1 MKFLCDVHIS
11 YKLVNA
17 ILNLGFDCIHVN
29 TIIDKWYSKD
39 ADIATFAD
47 HNNYIIITKDS
58 DFRNSF
64 YINKTPKK
72 LIKINLGNI
81 TNIELIKIV
90 SENIEKFNQI
100 ANAYSNFIIEI
111 DTENI
116 NFVTLDS
123 SLFTSP
129 K

>member
-1 MKFLCDVHIS
+1 MHSCKT
-11 YKLVNA
+11 
-17 ILNLGFDCIHVN
+17 IL
-29 TIIDKWYSKD
+29 DKWYFKD

-47 HNNYIIITKDS
+47 HNNYIIITKDA

-100 ANAYSNFIIEI
+100 AIAYSNFIIEI